1 MHDGIRGLVRGECRV
16 ELNNHEGRIARIEA
30 VAELGRKHVGRNLD
44 TQRIGYPEGIADMRH
59 LLNALQELIRIGG
72 RHALDHD
79 HGGCGG
85 LKRVLEQLFALY
97 RADVLREVGEHVVV
111 RAGAD
116 IAEQSRNQ
124 EQDRNEEYKAGFF
137 GNAFC

>member
-30 VAELGRKHVGRNLD
+30 VAELGRKHVGRDLD

-59 LLNALQELIRIGG
+59 LLNVLQELIRIGG
-72 RHALDHD
+72 RHALDD
-79 HGGCGG
+79 YHGGCRRLEG
-85 LKRVLEQLFALY
+85 VLEQLFALY
-97 RADVLREVGEHVVV
+97 RADVLREVGEYVVV

-116 IAEQSRNQ
+116 VAEQGRNQ
-124 EQDRNEEYKAGFF
+124 QQDCDKEYETGFF